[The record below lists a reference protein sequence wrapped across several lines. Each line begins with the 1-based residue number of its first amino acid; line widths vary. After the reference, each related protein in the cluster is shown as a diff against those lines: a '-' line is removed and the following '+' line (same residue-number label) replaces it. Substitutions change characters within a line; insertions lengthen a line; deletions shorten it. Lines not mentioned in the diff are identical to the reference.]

1 MTNYNF
7 CFLPQ
12 VLSEVFANVTQTGG
26 LKSSDRQILMTF
38 LLQDEL
44 SEEYQRVINRILYG
58 IRHSQIKI
66 V

>member
-1 MTNYNF
+1 MLNYNF

-26 LKSSDRQILMTF
+26 LKSSDRQIIMTF
-38 LLQDEL
+38 LLQEEL
-44 SEEYQRVINRILYG
+44 AEEYQRVINRILYG
-58 IRHSQIKI
+58 IRHHQIKI

>member
-1 MTNYNF
+1 MLNYNF

-58 IRHSQIKI
+58 IRHHQIKI

>member
-1 MTNYNF
+1 MHNYNF

-12 VLSEVFANVTQTGG
+12 VLSEVFANTTQTGG
-26 LKSSDRQILMTF
+26 LRSSDRQVLMTF
-38 LLQDEL
+38 LLQEEL

-58 IRHSQIKI
+58 IRHHQIKI

>member
-1 MTNYNF
+1 MPNYNF
-7 CFLPQ
+7 CLLPQ
-12 VLSEVFANVTQTGG
+12 VLSEVFASVSQTGW

-38 LLQDEL
+38 LLQDDL

-58 IRHSQIKI
+58 IRHHQIKI

>member
-1 MTNYNF
+1 MLNYNF

-12 VLSEVFANVTQTGG
+12 VLSEVFASVTQTGG
-26 LKSSDRQILMTF
+26 IKSSDRQILMVF
-38 LLQDEL
+38 LLQEEL

-58 IRHSQIKI
+58 IRHHQIKI

>member
-1 MTNYNF
+1 MPNYNF
-7 CFLPQ
+7 CLLPQ

-26 LKSSDRQILMTF
+26 LKASDRQIIMNF

-44 SEEYQRVINRILYG
+44 SEEYQRIINRILYG
-58 IRHSQIKI
+58 IRHHQIKI

>member
-1 MTNYNF
+1 MSKYNF

-12 VLSEVFANVTQTGG
+12 VLSEVFATVTQTGG
-26 LKSSDRQILMTF
+26 LQSSDRQILMTF

-44 SEEYQRVINRILYG
+44 PEEYQRVINRILYG
-58 IRHSQIKI
+58 VRHHQIKI

>member
-1 MTNYNF
+1 MLNYNF

-26 LKSSDRQILMTF
+26 LKSSDRQIIMTF
-38 LLQDEL
+38 LLQEEL
-44 SEEYQRVINRILYG
+44 AEEYQRVINRILYG
-58 IRHSQIKI
+58 IRHHQITI